1 MEDTTIILIIA
12 LIGVFS
18 LIGAR
23 IFKPGQ
29 AKTKQKKAVETAT
42 EVLDKIQLDQIERLK
57 SQLKSEAGRA
67 NRLQAL
73 KDQAAGNLEPQQ
85 EIASEGAGEP
95 ATWEEIQALC
105 KANYPQYMKYIN
117 LPGMQEEVMKQFKGL
132 TLAQVIQQINA
143 IIGGGQSQS
152 GAAQSFQEN
161 DPNFA

>member
-1 MEDTTIILIIA
+1 MFVL
-12 LIGVFS
+12 V
-18 LIGAR
+18 GAR

-42 EVLDKIQLDQIERLK
+42 EVLDKIQLDQIDRLK
-57 SQLKSEAGRA
+57 AQLKSEAGRA

-73 KDQAAGNLEPQQ
+73 KDQAAVIDEPQQ
-85 EIASEGAGEP
+85 ELTSEGAGLP

-117 LPGMQEEVMKQFKGL
+117 IPGMQEEVMKQFKGM
-132 TLAQVIQQINA
+132 TLAQVIQQINT
-143 IIGGGQSQS
+143 IIGGGQSQPS
-152 GAAQSFQEN
+152 AAQSFQEN